1 MRQRF
6 RASVAGLVLCVL
18 PAFLAACSEPSA
30 QIPVQEIAEEAS
42 VPLLTARTEGTDVEV
57 AGTWSTD
64 GLDVT
69 YLVFPGVYQQLGGG
83 AFYCY
88 PDAAHYGDG
97 VYYQYDW
104 TADQITEFEV
114 ETVEETTAAG
124 QVRFRWWRT
133 AGGLGIHNISDQ
145 QLRNDYTLDTSL
157 AYASAIAGDT
167 ARVLLEQGGGTE
179 HQAFY
184 LLDLHTKAVEPLP
197 TGTDAPLRKAVWNGT
212 ATRVLLRLRDGGFYL
227 GDGSDA
233 ASLQERMQLDA
244 PIVRAQWLGA
254 DQPDRLL
261 CITQADSARCSAWVY
276 DCAAETTTL
285 LLEDYAEYM
294 GNNDETTQYE
304 LLSDAYAL
312 RRDPDGSAWLVDLAQ
327 KTERRLSDFSWDA
340 GVFSGMTRDTARYVA
355 RGASDM
361 TALGCLD
368 CKGGVFQWFRRSPNP
383 AQTEEFDLLF
393 LHDRVFGI
401 AARPD
406 GLEGPPCFLYVYRF
420 SGQAAS

>member
-6 RASVAGLVLCVL
+6 RASAAGLVLCVL

-30 QIPVQEIAEEAS
+30 QIPVQEMAEEAS

-88 PDAAHYGDG
+88 PDAAHYGG
-97 VYYQYDW
+97 RRILSIRW

-124 QVRFRWWRT
+124 QVRFRWWMT
-133 AGGLGIHNISDQ
+133 ADGLGIHNISDQ

-167 ARVLLEQGGGTE
+167 ERVLLEQGGGTE

-197 TGTDAPLRKAVWNGT
+197 TGTDAPLRDAIWNGT
-212 ATRVLLRLRDGGFYL
+212 ATACCSVCGTE
-227 GDGSDA
+227 
-233 ASLQERMQLDA
+233 AS
-244 PIVRAQWLGA
+244 IWG
-254 DQPDRLL
+254 
-261 CITQADSARCSAWVY
+261 
-276 DCAAETTTL
+276 
-285 LLEDYAEYM
+285 M
-294 GNNDETTQYE
+294 GVPPLPY
-304 LLSDAYAL
+304 
-312 RRDPDGSAWLVDLAQ
+312 RR
-327 KTERRLSDFSWDA
+327 
-340 GVFSGMTRDTARYVA
+340 
-355 RGASDM
+355 
-361 TALGCLD
+361 
-368 CKGGVFQWFRRSPNP
+368 
-383 AQTEEFDLLF
+383 
-393 LHDRVFGI
+393 
-401 AARPD
+401 
-406 GLEGPPCFLYVYRF
+406 
-420 SGQAAS
+420 

>member
-18 PAFLAACSEPSA
+18 AAFLAACSEPSA

-42 VPLLTARTEGTDVEV
+42 VPRLTARTEGTDVEV

-69 YLVFPGVYQQLGGG
+69 YLVFPSVYQQLGGG

-133 AGGLGIHNISDQ
+133 ADGLGIHNISDQ

-179 HQAFY
+179 HQTFY

-197 TGTDAPLRKAVWNGT
+197 TGTDAPLRDAVWNGT

-227 GDGSDA
+227 GDGSTA
-233 ASLQERMQLDA
+233 ASLQEMMQLDA
-244 PIVRAQWLGA
+244 PSHW
-254 DQPDRLL
+254 
-261 CITQADSARCSAWVY
+261 AR
-276 DCAAETTTL
+276 T
-285 LLEDYAEYM
+285 M
-294 GNNDETTQYE
+294 
-304 LLSDAYAL
+304 
-312 RRDPDGSAWLVDLAQ
+312 
-327 KTERRLSDFSWDA
+327 
-340 GVFSGMTRDTARYVA
+340 
-355 RGASDM
+355 GASS
-361 TALGCLD
+361 CIIS
-368 CKGGVFQWFRRSPNP
+368 CKEAAVLPSP
-383 AQTEEFDLLF
+383 
-393 LHDRVFGI
+393 R
-401 AARPD
+401 
-406 GLEGPPCFLYVYRF
+406 
-420 SGQAAS
+420 